1 MAHEDKQ
8 QEFVRF
14 SAAQRFEHILVVV
27 TFTVLGLTGIPQR
40 YAGHAWAQTM
50 LEWMGGIE
58 SVRIVHRI
66 MATILMLECIYHG
79 GVLSYEIFVL
89 GKRLDMIPG
98 LKDMYDAIGTV
109 LHNLGLRKAP
119 PKMPRFNFG
128 EKAEYLAMVWGTL
141 VMVLT
146 GFMLWNPIATAR
158 LLPGAWIPAAKAAH
172 SAEAL
177 LAVVSIVVWHM
188 YNVHIKHFNKSMFT
202 GKITR
207 HEMEKEHG
215 AELEDIE
222 AGRLPVPPPAEII
235 EQRKRV
241 FWPYAVV
248 MTVILVAGLFLF
260 ISFEQSAID
269 TVPRLS
275 AAGDAVDVD
284 PNIGMAERGAAL
296 WFETGCDVCHG
307 ADARGTMGASFP
319 IAGTSISFE
328 AFANSVRR
336 GPAEMPAFS
345 SNELGDEDLAHL
357 WVWLT
362 SLNLIAD

>member
-8 QEFVRF
+8 QKFVRF
-14 SAAQRFEHILVVV
+14 SASQRFEHILVLV
-27 TFTVLGLTGIPQR
+27 TFTVLGLTGLPQR
-40 YAGHAWAQTM
+40 YAGHDWAQTM
-50 LEWMGGIE
+50 LNWLGGIE

-66 MATILMLECIYHG
+66 VATILMLECVYHG

-98 LKDMYDAIGTV
+98 LTDLRNVIDTL
-109 LHNLGLRKAP
+109 LHNLGFKKEH

-146 GFMLWNPIATAR
+146 GFMLWNPIATAK
-158 LLPGAWIPAAKAAH
+158 LLPGTWIPPSKAAH

-177 LAVVSIVVWHM
+177 LAVVSIIVWHM
-188 YNVHIKHFNKSMFT
+188 YNVHFKHFNRSMFT

-207 HEMEKEHG
+207 HEMEEEHG

-222 AGRLPVPPPAEII
+222 AGRVPVPPPAEII

-248 MTVILVAGLFLF
+248 MTVIA
-260 ISFEQSAID
+260 
-269 TVPRLS
+269 
-275 AAGDAVDVD
+275 
-284 PNIGMAERGAAL
+284 
-296 WFETGCDVCHG
+296 TGN
-307 ADARGTMGASFP
+307 R
-319 IAGTSISFE
+319 
-328 AFANSVRR
+328 
-336 GPAEMPAFS
+336 
-345 SNELGDEDLAHL
+345 
-357 WVWLT
+357 
-362 SLNLIAD
+362 